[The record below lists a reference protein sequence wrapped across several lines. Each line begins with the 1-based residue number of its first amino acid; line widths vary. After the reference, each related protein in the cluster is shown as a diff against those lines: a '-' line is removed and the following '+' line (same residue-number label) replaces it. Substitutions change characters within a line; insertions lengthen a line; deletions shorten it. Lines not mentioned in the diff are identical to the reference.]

1 LERIDLELWTARDV
15 AKLLTLVEDEKRYYQ
30 EIIATLPQGVAIV
43 SSDLSLLSVNRAFR
57 RYFNLRHEQVTRL
70 SLNDLIADGGVRDQI
85 TGARGSEPAAI
96 PFTVK
101 DAGGASRKLQL
112 TAIPFPDWFNDGAND
127 LLIVIEEAG
136 AGQPAKNPFLEELAA
151 LVWKL
156 DPANGHIDFGNNQA
170 LPLLGW
176 NPDEAPGAIEQ
187 WSQRVHPEDAGRVAR
202 VYQQVLDSG
211 SPATVDYRARKAG
224 GGIVWLSDEVRRCSG
239 EPSCLCVLTHDVTPR
254 HEDAERLADHR
265 KMEAIARLAGKLS
278 HDFNNILMVIQGNV
292 EEAIQDLSEGD
303 ARKESLSEVLK
314 AADRMASITQQLL
327 GLSRPPAPK
336 SQVVDLNQSLRQMGL
351 PARLEASA
359 VFEPVSID
367 AKQLESALRELL
379 AAVSASGGG
388 EAYLAVDRTAL
399 GWDFGFDLPCGPFV
413 RLRIGPLQN
422 VGPEWDERW
431 NEPFQGP
438 GKGVASAWR
447 LLQGMRIGLRLTRTG
462 ETTAEYELW
471 LPLAPMPEMPPEPPP
486 APETAKAVGEPH
498 RETVMVVDD
507 EESIRSLVA
516 RVLRREGYRVLEA
529 SSSEEALS
537 VAGGFAGEIA
547 LIVSDVM
554 LPRMRGTELVV
565 ALRASR
571 PSLRALLMSG
581 YTDDPALS
589 AGSLPKG
596 DGFLQKPFSLAALL
610 QTVRMVLAAS

>member
-43 SSDLSLLSVNRAFR
+43 ASDLSLLSVNRAFR
-57 RYFNLRHEQVTRL
+57 RYFNLGHEQVTRL
-70 SLNDLIADGGVRDQI
+70 SLNDLIADGSVRDQI
-85 TGARGSEPAAI
+85 TGTRGAEPAPI
-96 PFTVK
+96 PFVVK
-101 DAGGASRKLQL
+101 DADGTSRKLQL
-112 TAIPFPDWFNDGAND
+112 TAIPFPDWFHDGAND
-127 LLIVIEEAG
+127 LLIVIEEAA
-136 AGQPAKNPFLEELAA
+136 AGQPAANPFLGELAA

-156 DPANGHIDFGNNQA
+156 DPATGHIDFGNSPA
-170 LPLLGW
+170 LPLPGW
-176 NPDEAPGAIEQ
+176 NPGEVPGALEQ

-202 VYQQVLDSG
+202 VYQHVLDSG
-211 SPATVDYRARKAG
+211 SPATVDYRARNAG
-224 GGIVWLSDEVRRCSG
+224 GRVVWLSDEVRLSAG
-239 EPSCLCVLTHDVTPR
+239 PPACLWVLTHDVTLR
-254 HEDAERLADHR
+254 REDAARLADSR

-292 EEAIQDLSEGD
+292 EEAIQDLAGDD
-303 ARKESLSEVLK
+303 ARRESLSEVLK

-336 SQVVDLNQSLRQMGL
+336 LQVVDLNQSLRQMAL
-351 PARLEASA
+351 PARLDASA
-359 VFEPVSID
+359 VFEPVSVD
-367 AKQLESALRELL
+367 ARQLESALRELL
-379 AAVSASGGG
+379 ASVSASGGG
-388 EAYLAVDRTAL
+388 EAYLAVSRTAL
-399 GWDFGFDLPCGPFV
+399 GSDFGFDQPCGPFV

-422 VGPEWDERW
+422 VGPEFEERW
-431 NEPFQGP
+431 NEPFHGA
-438 GKGVASAWR
+438 GKGVALAFR
-447 LLQGMRIGLRLTRTG
+447 LLQGMRIGLRLVRTG
-462 ETTAEYELW
+462 ENTAEYEAW
-471 LPLAPMPEMPPEPPP
+471 LPLAPMPEMPPEPPT
-486 APETAKAVGEPH
+486 APEAARPAGEPH

-507 EESIRSLVA
+507 EDSIRSLVA

-537 VAGGFAGEIA
+537 VASGFDGEIA

-554 LPRMRGTELVV
+554 LPQMRGTELVA

-589 AGSLPKG
+589 AGNLPKG
-596 DGFLQKPFSLAALL
+596 DAFLQKPFSLAALL
-610 QTVRMVLAAS
+610 QTVRMVLSAP